1 MKTQLVTDAAVIHA
15 LYTLADYPVL
25 AALAAERTQASR
37 LDGRACRAIYDAALP
52 GIWQTVSDHEQEFMR
67 RLGVAGMKAY
77 LALGNAGGLFAQLET
92 GGRIVAGNA
101 HTMAEQLRI
110 AGVTAD
116 SLTAIDW
123 KTDPDHAP
131 TSGQIIAVIAALR
144 EAERKQ

>member
-1 MKTQLVTDAAVIHA
+1 MMHA
-15 LYTLADYPVL
+15 LYTLHDYPVL

-52 GIWQTVSDHEQEFMR
+52 GVWQNVSDHEREFMR
-67 RLGVAGMKAY
+67 QIGVAGMKAH
-77 LALGNAGGLFAQLET
+77 LSLNAGGLIAQLEI

-101 HTMAEQLRI
+101 HKMAEQLRL

-116 SLTAIDW
+116 SLTATDW

-131 TSGQIIAVIAALR
+131 TSGQIIAVKAALR
-144 EAERKQ
+144 DLPPKTAEDKEA